1 MPLPAADVGAP
12 ATAMHA
18 SAADITVDAY
28 ASLVSQYVYRGVAL
42 RDRPTGSVAMSVA
55 AHGWFVDLWSG
66 RVDGDAQTYYGSAA
80 RNTEWDVDAS
90 IGYGAAITD
99 SWQASFAAARIIDAR
114 ESDGPSHDYDEW
126 RASVFY
132 RDVVRAQFAYSEDYL
147 QRGWNSWNAEL
158 AGSHSLT
165 GPLSGEWGIGRSHGV
180 GRAGNDYEYGWLGL
194 FGILWRTQWD
204 VRWVDSTH
212 GARYVLDSASG
223 GSRVTVSL
231 SWGVS
236 VLP

>member
-1 MPLPAADVGAP
+1 MPLPAADAGAP
-12 ATAMHA
+12 VSEIHD
-18 SAADITVDAY
+18 SAADVTLDAY

-42 RDRPTGSVAMSVA
+42 RDRPTGSVATSVA
-55 AHGWFVDLWSG
+55 AHGWFVDLWAG
-66 RVDGDAQTYYGSAA
+66 RVDGDAQTDYGSPA

-99 SWQASFAAARIIDAR
+99 NWQASFAAARIIDVR
-114 ESDGPSHDYDEW
+114 ESDGPSRDYDEW

-132 RDVVRAQFAYSEDYL
+132 RDIVRAQFAYSQDYL

-165 GPLSGEWGIGRSHGV
+165 GPLSGEWGIGWSHGV
-180 GRAGNDYEYGWLGL
+180 GQAANDYEYGWLGV
-194 FGILWRTQWD
+194 FGILWRTQWN
-204 VRWVDSTH
+204 VRWIDSTH
-212 GARYVLDSASG
+212 GARYVLDNDSG
-223 GSRVTVSL
+223 GSRVMVSL
-231 SWGVS
+231 SWAVR